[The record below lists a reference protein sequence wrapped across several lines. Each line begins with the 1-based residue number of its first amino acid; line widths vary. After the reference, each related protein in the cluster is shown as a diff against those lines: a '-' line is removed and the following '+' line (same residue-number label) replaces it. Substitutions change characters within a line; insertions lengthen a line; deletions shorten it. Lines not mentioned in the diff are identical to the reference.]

1 VTDSTAGKKLAVIAI
16 GGNSLIKHRDKQ
28 TVEDQYN
35 AICETTTHLAELIE
49 LDYQLVITHGNG
61 PQVGFI
67 MLRSE
72 IARKEVGL
80 HIVPLSSCVADTQ
93 GAIGL
98 QIQQALGDELIKH
111 GLPPR
116 AVTLV
121 TQVEVSPTDPGFYNP
136 DKPVGEFYSEEEL
149 DNLTRQHPEWILKKD
164 AGRGYRR
171 VVASPLPLKIVEEE
185 ALETLL
191 AGGFHVIAA
200 GGGGIPVVRSE
211 VGLTSVDAVI
221 DKDKTAA
228 LLAVNLEA
236 KLLVISTAVEQVLL
250 FFGTDKERPLNRVTV
265 DEMEQYL
272 EAGHFA
278 PGSMAPKIEAAIDFL
293 KNGGERVIITSPE
306 NIGRA
311 IRDGRGT
318 HIVADT
324 LH

>member
-1 VTDSTAGKKLAVIAI
+1 MAAFVNRKKLAIIAI
-16 GGNSLIKHRDKQ
+16 GGNSLIKHRDRQ
-28 TVEDQYN
+28 TVEDQFQ
-35 AICETTTHLAELIE
+35 AICETISHLIELIE

-98 QIQQALGDELIKH
+98 QIQQALGDELVKH

-116 AVTLV
+116 AVTIV

-136 DKPVGEFYSEEEL
+136 DKPVGEFYSKDEL
-149 DNLTRQHPEWILKKD
+149 PALTRQHPEWILKKD
-164 AGRGYRR
+164 ADRGYRR

-191 AGGFHVIAA
+191 VNGFHVIAA

-211 VGLTSVDAVI
+211 IGLTSVDAVI

-228 LLAVNLEA
+228 LLAANLQAE
-236 KLLVISTAVEQVLL
+236 LLVISTAVEQVKLY
-250 FFGTDKERPLNRVTV
+250 FGTDRERPLRKVTTA
-265 DEMEQYL
+265 EMEKYL
-272 EAGHFA
+272 AAGHFA

-293 KNGGERVIITSPE
+293 KNGGKQVIITSPE

-318 HIVADT
+318 HI
-324 LH
+324 LPN

>member
-1 VTDSTAGKKLAVIAI
+1 VAAFVNRKKLAVIAI
-16 GGNSLIKHRDKQ
+16 GGNSLIKHRDRQ
-28 TVEDQYN
+28 TVEDQFQ
-35 AICETTTHLAELIE
+35 AICETISHLIELIE

-98 QIQQALGDELIKH
+98 QIQQALGDELAKH

-116 AVTLV
+116 AVTIV

-136 DKPVGEFYSEEEL
+136 DKPVGEFYSKDEL
-149 DNLTRQHPEWILKKD
+149 PALTRQHPEWILKKD
-164 AGRGYRR
+164 ADRGYRR

-191 AGGFHVIAA
+191 VNGFHVIAA

-211 VGLTSVDAVI
+211 IGLTSVDAVI

-228 LLAVNLEA
+228 LLAANLQAE
-236 KLLVISTAVEQVLL
+236 LLVISTAVEQVKLY
-250 FFGTDKERPLNRVTV
+250 FGTDRERPLREATTA
-265 DEMEQYL
+265 EMEKYL
-272 EAGHFA
+272 AAGHFA

-293 KNGGERVIITSPE
+293 KNGGKRVIITSPE

-318 HIVADT
+318 HI
-324 LH
+324 LPN